1 MLQVANELSMVR
13 AENWPLGLAT
23 KTAIVMLRGA
33 VWTSGSQSVVQKGTG
48 EEKYSTGNMES
59 NLKSLA
65 IQEKRKMVW
74 QQRTEKDCTYMEGR
88 SHVCAVV
95 AKVSHGGIKWQ
106 SRRDAVPCT

>member
-65 IQEKRKMVW
+65 IEEKRKMV
-74 QQRTEKDCTYMEGR
+74 
-88 SHVCAVV
+88 
-95 AKVSHGGIKWQ
+95 
-106 SRRDAVPCT
+106 